1 MVDEAEICS
10 CSALRQATRH
20 LTRLYDDALAPVGL
34 GLNQYAML
42 ARLGRFGPM
51 RLSDLADRLV
61 MDRSTL
67 GHLLRPL
74 EQRGLVAI
82 DIDKRDRRSR
92 LIGLT
97 PAGEQLRA
105 RAHAAWQGAETR
117 FATAFGARQ
126 ARTLRGVLKRVERV
140 SLDAP
145 P

>member
-1 MVDEAEICS
+1 VVDEAEICS

-74 EQRGLVAI
+74 EHRGLVAI

-105 RAHAAWQGAETR
+105 RAHAAWQDAETR
-117 FATAFGARQ
+117 FATAFGGRQ
-126 ARTLRGVLKRVERV
+126 ARALRGVLKRVERV
-140 SLDAP
+140 SLEAP